1 MTGVEDRSRCTIA
14 LEENLLQRNSSWSG
28 FRRFSAERTWPDM
41 PLTLSLRSVLVLEPF
56 DGAALAVRCEGVLF
70 DMSVWVE
77 VLVVSVYRWSATS

>member
-1 MTGVEDRSRCTIA
+1 
-14 LEENLLQRNSSWSG
+14 
-28 FRRFSAERTWPDM
+28 M